1 MKKTLTVGGSLLLF
15 CAGWASGQNAAGPKY
30 DGSAWNN
37 LRNMDVLAQTLY
49 TSGYVAGY
57 RRGSVVDWV
66 IHGSGKP
73 SPLENSKIARLKIES
88 HDLNGLGKNRH
99 VTVAEVQEAMDTFYN
114 DYRNVPVC
122 WDDALV
128 FSVESLNDD
137 APTEQELDAT
147 RKANAETG
155 CTHENKGGPGP

>member
-1 MKKTLTVGGSLLLF
+1 MKKTVIVGGSLLLF
-15 CAGWASGQNAAGPKY
+15 CAGWVFGQNAAGPKY

-49 TSGYVAGY
+49 TSGYVDGY
-57 RRGSVVDWV
+57 RRGSIADWV

-73 SPLENSKIARLKIES
+73 APLDNSKITRLKIES
-88 HDLNGLGKNRH
+88 DDLNGLGKNRR
-99 VTVAEVQEAMDTFYN
+99 VTVAEVQEAMDAFYN
-114 DYRNVPVC
+114 DYRNAPVC

-128 FSVESLNDD
+128 VSVESLNDD

-147 RKANAETG
+147 RKANAKTG